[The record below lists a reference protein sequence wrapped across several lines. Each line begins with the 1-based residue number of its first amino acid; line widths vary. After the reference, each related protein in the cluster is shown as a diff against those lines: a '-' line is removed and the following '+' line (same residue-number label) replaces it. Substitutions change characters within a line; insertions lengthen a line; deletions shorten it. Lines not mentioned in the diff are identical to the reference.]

1 MLLTCVATKQID
13 PILKCYH
20 AEILHGNWYLDLLG
34 QTRVSWALPPRSSY
48 SPSSAEL
55 MCLGC
60 YAPSSLRQT
69 QYIWTNSV
77 EYMCFRPLQFP
88 SVVVVVFLLSFFFW
102 HKLMHSVRPSHLIN
116 SVQRMCLDCRTPT
129 TPSYTCTLAV
139 ILKLLGRAHASW
151 PPHLDNSVQTPT
163 IWPIRLSSFI

>member
-1 MLLTCVATKQID
+1 MLKSYMAIGISTYSAKLVYLGHCHLGHHTHQARPNSCVLAAT
-13 PILKCYH
+13 
-20 AEILHGNWYLDLLG
+20 LLVHSDKPNISG
-34 QTRVSWALPPRSSY
+34 PTRSNICISDHCSFQAL
-48 SPSSAEL
+48 
-55 MCLGC
+55 
-60 YAPSSLRQT
+60 
-69 QYIWTNSV
+69 
-77 EYMCFRPLQFP
+77 
-88 SVVVVVFLLSFFFW
+88 LLLLFFFFW